1 MTEEIRKAVI
11 GAIAAE
17 FSLPVYG
24 QSVPQG
30 GKKPCFTVELQELEQ
45 KRLLGR
51 RAERKQRFAVRYF
64 CKEEKTAA
72 AEAGKVAEQLYGAL
86 ELIGEGEAFAAG
98 GMKLEKTADGLEMT
112 VDYTYHVLFRE
123 EKAEPML
130 RMEYNGK
137 GMVGYGKTDI
147 QQGTAE

>member
-11 GAIAAE
+11 GAIAE
-17 FSLPVYG
+17 KFQLPVYG

-30 GKKPCFTVELQELEQ
+30 GKKPCFTVELEKMEQ

-51 RAERKQRFAVRYF
+51 RAERKAIFEIRYF
-64 CKEEKTAA
+64 CGEETAA
-72 AEAGKVAEQLYGAL
+72 AEASRAVDGLYEAL
-86 ELIGEGEAFAAG
+86 EIIGGTEKFAVN
-98 GMKLEKTADGLEMT
+98 GMQEEKTADGVKVKAE
-112 VDYTYHVLFRE
+112 YTYHVVLTE

-130 RMEYNGK
+130 RLEYNGRRRN
-137 GMVGYGKTDI
+137 GDGKTDI